1 MSYPFPGAAFPVRS
15 LRAMPEGNIIYR
27 RRFPHNM
34 TEIQLNM
41 YHALALGAAMYALG
55 LVLTKNIPVL
65 SRFCIPAPLVGGLCF
80 AIFNTI
86 LYATGTAV
94 ITVFMIMFFT
104 TVGFTVSI
112 PLLLKSGK
120 AVIMLLILSIVMI
133 VLQNVVGSGVMALM
147 GKDPLF
153 GLACGSIS
161 MIGGPGTAAGIG
173 PDLDAAG
180 AIGGTTVAVAAATFG
195 LIFGSLLG
203 GPIARKL
210 IVKNHLRD
218 ELAEQVEEED
228 ADDAHYNTH
237 ANNFVYGFLLLVFCV
252 GVGNFV
258 SVWLTKIC
266 GFSFPI
272 YIGSMLVA
280 VIVRNVID
288 HFKIMEFPSQEIGT
302 MGNMFLAI
310 FLSMALSGLKL
321 WQLVDLALPMIVALA
336 AEVLLMVVFS
346 LLVVFP
352 VMGRDYDAA
361 MITAGFIGFGMGA
374 TSNAMANMQ
383 AVSRRYGPSP
393 SAYFVIPMVGGL
405 FNDFFNAAIIAF
417 GIGLLS

>member
-1 MSYPFPGAAFPVRS
+1 
-15 LRAMPEGNIIYR
+15 
-27 RRFPHNM
+27 M

-55 LVLTKNIPVL
+55 LVLTKKIPVL
-65 SRFCIPAPLVGGLCF
+65 SRFCVPAPLVGGLCF
-80 AIFNTI
+80 AVFNTI

-94 ITVFMIMFFT
+94 ITFDDTLQTVFMIMFFT

-112 PLLLKSGK
+112 PLLFKSGK

-133 VLQNVVGSGVMALM
+133 ILQNAVGSGVMALM
-147 GKDPLF
+147 GKNPLF

-218 ELAEQVEEED
+218 EVVEQVTEED
-228 ADDAHYNTH
+228 ADDAHFTTH
-237 ANNFVYGFLLLVFCV
+237 SNNFVYGFLLMLFCV
-252 GVGNFV
+252 GVGSIV
-258 SVWLTKIC
+258 TAGLTKLF
-266 GFSFPI
+266 GFNFPI

-280 VIVRNVID
+280 VAVRNVID
-288 HFKIMEFPSQEIGT
+288 HFKIMEFPTAEIST

-321 WQLVDLALPMIVALA
+321 WQLIDLALPMIVALA
-336 AEVLLMVVFS
+336 AEVVLMVIFS
-346 LLVVFP
+346 WLVVFP
-352 VMGRDYDAA
+352 IMGRDYDAA

-417 GIGLLS
+417 AIGLLA

>member
-1 MSYPFPGAAFPVRS
+1 
-15 LRAMPEGNIIYR
+15 
-27 RRFPHNM
+27 M

-55 LVLTKNIPVL
+55 LVLTKKIPVL

-80 AIFNTI
+80 AVFNTI

-94 ITVFMIMFFT
+94 ITFDDTLQTVFMIMFFT

-112 PLLLKSGK
+112 PLLFKSGK

-133 VLQNVVGSGVMALM
+133 ILQNAVGSGVMALM
-147 GKDPLF
+147 GKNPLF

-210 IVKNHLRD
+210 IVKNHLLN
-218 ELAEQVEEED
+218 EVVEQVTEED
-228 ADDAHYNTH
+228 ADDAHFTTH
-237 ANNFVYGFLLLVFCV
+237 ANNFVYGFLLMLFCV
-252 GVGNFV
+252 GVGSIV
-258 SVWLTKIC
+258 TAGLTKLF
-266 GFSFPI
+266 GFNFPI

-280 VIVRNVID
+280 VAVRNVID
-288 HFKIMEFPSQEIGT
+288 HFKIMEFPTAEIST

-321 WQLVDLALPMIVALA
+321 WQLIDLALPMIVALA
-336 AEVLLMVVFS
+336 AEVVLMVIFS
-346 LLVVFP
+346 WLVVFP
-352 VMGRDYDAA
+352 IMGRDYDAA

-417 GIGLLS
+417 AIGLLA

>member
-1 MSYPFPGAAFPVRS
+1 
-15 LRAMPEGNIIYR
+15 
-27 RRFPHNM
+27 M

-41 YHALALGAAMYALG
+41 YHALALGSAMYALG
-55 LVLTKNIPVL
+55 LVLTKKIPVL

-80 AIFNTI
+80 AVFNSI

-94 ITVFMIMFFT
+94 ITFDDTLQTVFMIMFFT

-112 PLLLKSGK
+112 PLLFKSGK

-133 VLQNVVGSGVMALM
+133 ILQNAVGSGVMALM
-147 GKDPLF
+147 GKNPLF

-210 IVKNHLRD
+210 IVKNHLRN
-218 ELAEQVEEED
+218 EVVEQVTEED
-228 ADDAHYNTH
+228 ADDAHFTTH
-237 ANNFVYGFLLLVFCV
+237 SNNFVYGFLLMLFCV
-252 GVGNFV
+252 GVGSIV
-258 SVWLTKIC
+258 TAGLTKLF
-266 GFSFPI
+266 GFNFPI

-280 VIVRNVID
+280 VAVRNVID
-288 HFKIMEFPSQEIGT
+288 HFKIMEFPTAEIST

-321 WQLVDLALPMIVALA
+321 WQLIDLALPMIVALA

>member
-1 MSYPFPGAAFPVRS
+1 
-15 LRAMPEGNIIYR
+15 
-27 RRFPHNM
+27 M

-55 LVLTKNIPVL
+55 LVLTKKIPVL

-80 AIFNTI
+80 AVFNTI

-94 ITVFMIMFFT
+94 ITFDDTLQTVFMIMFFT

-112 PLLLKSGK
+112 PLLFKSGK

-133 VLQNVVGSGVMALM
+133 ILQNAVGSGVMALM
-147 GKDPLF
+147 GKNPLF

-218 ELAEQVEEED
+218 KVVEQVTEED
-228 ADDAHYNTH
+228 ADDAHFTTH
-237 ANNFVYGFLLLVFCV
+237 ANNFVYGFLLMLFCV
-252 GVGNFV
+252 GVGSIV
-258 SVWLTKIC
+258 TAGLTKLF
-266 GFSFPI
+266 GFNFPI

-280 VIVRNVID
+280 VAVRNVID
-288 HFKIMEFPSQEIGT
+288 HFKIMEFPTAEIST

-321 WQLVDLALPMIVALA
+321 WQLIDLALPMIVALA
-336 AEVLLMVVFS
+336 AEVVLMVIFS
-346 LLVVFP
+346 WLVVFP
-352 VMGRDYDAA
+352 IMGRDYDAA

-417 GIGLLS
+417 AIGLLS

>member
-1 MSYPFPGAAFPVRS
+1 
-15 LRAMPEGNIIYR
+15 
-27 RRFPHNM
+27 M

-55 LVLTKNIPVL
+55 LVLTKKIPVL

-80 AIFNTI
+80 AVFNTI
-86 LYATGTAV
+86 LYATGAAV
-94 ITVFMIMFFT
+94 ITFDDTLQTVFMIMFFT

-112 PLLLKSGK
+112 PLLFKSGK

-133 VLQNVVGSGVMALM
+133 ILQNAVGSGVMALM
-147 GKDPLF
+147 GKNPLF

-218 ELAEQVEEED
+218 EVVEQVTEED
-228 ADDAHYNTH
+228 ADDAHFTTH
-237 ANNFVYGFLLLVFCV
+237 SNNFVYGFLLMLFCV
-252 GVGNFV
+252 GIGSIVTVG
-258 SVWLTKIC
+258 LTKLF
-266 GFSFPI
+266 GFNFPI

-280 VIVRNVID
+280 VAVRNVID
-288 HFKIMEFPSQEIGT
+288 HFKIMEFPTAEIST

-321 WQLVDLALPMIVALA
+321 WQLIDLALPMIVALA
-336 AEVLLMVVFS
+336 AEVVLMVIFS
-346 LLVVFP
+346 WLVVFP
-352 VMGRDYDAA
+352 IMGRDYDAA

-417 GIGLLS
+417 AIGLLA

>member
-1 MSYPFPGAAFPVRS
+1 
-15 LRAMPEGNIIYR
+15 
-27 RRFPHNM
+27 M

-55 LVLTKNIPVL
+55 LVLTKKIPVL

-80 AIFNTI
+80 AVFNTI

-94 ITVFMIMFFT
+94 ITFDDTLQTVFMIMFFT

-112 PLLLKSGK
+112 PLLFKSGK

-133 VLQNVVGSGVMALM
+133 ILQNAVGSGVMALM
-147 GKDPLF
+147 GKNPLF

-218 ELAEQVEEED
+218 EVVEQVTEED
-228 ADDAHYNTH
+228 ADDAHFTTH
-237 ANNFVYGFLLLVFCV
+237 SNNFVYGFLLMLFCV
-252 GVGNFV
+252 GIGSIVTVG
-258 SVWLTKIC
+258 LTKLF
-266 GFSFPI
+266 GFNFPI

-280 VIVRNVID
+280 VAVRNVID
-288 HFKIMEFPSQEIGT
+288 HFKIMEFPTAEIST

-321 WQLVDLALPMIVALA
+321 WQLIDLALPMIVALA
-336 AEVLLMVVFS
+336 AEVVLMVIFS
-346 LLVVFP
+346 WLVVFP
-352 VMGRDYDAA
+352 IMGRDYDAA

-417 GIGLLS
+417 AIGLLA

>member
-1 MSYPFPGAAFPVRS
+1 
-15 LRAMPEGNIIYR
+15 
-27 RRFPHNM
+27 M
-34 TEIQLNM
+34 TEIHLNM

-80 AIFNTI
+80 AVFNTI

-94 ITVFMIMFFT
+94 ITFDDTLQTVFMIMFFT

-112 PLLLKSGK
+112 PLLFKSGK

-133 VLQNVVGSGVMALM
+133 ILQNAVGSGVMALM
-147 GKDPLF
+147 GKNPLF

-218 ELAEQVEEED
+218 EVVEQVTEED
-228 ADDAHYNTH
+228 ADDAHFITH
-237 ANNFVYGFLLLVFCV
+237 SNNFVYGFLLMLFCV
-252 GVGNFV
+252 GVGSIV
-258 SVWLTKIC
+258 TVGLTKLF
-266 GFSFPI
+266 GFNFPI

-280 VIVRNVID
+280 VAVRNVID
-288 HFKIMEFPSQEIGT
+288 HFKIMEFPTAEIST

-321 WQLVDLALPMIVALA
+321 WQLIDLALPMIICLM
-336 AEVLLMVVFS
+336 AEVVLMVIFS
-346 LLVVFP
+346 WLVVFP
-352 VMGRDYDAA
+352 IMGRDYDAA

-417 GIGLLS
+417 AIGLLA

>member
-1 MSYPFPGAAFPVRS
+1 
-15 LRAMPEGNIIYR
+15 
-27 RRFPHNM
+27 M

-55 LVLTKNIPVL
+55 LVLTKKIPVL

-80 AIFNTI
+80 AVFNTI

-94 ITVFMIMFFT
+94 ITFDDTLQTVFMIMFFT

-112 PLLLKSGK
+112 PLLFKSGK

-133 VLQNVVGSGVMALM
+133 ILQNAVGSGVMALM
-147 GKDPLF
+147 GKNPLF

-218 ELAEQVEEED
+218 EVVEQVTEED
-228 ADDAHYNTH
+228 ADDAHFITH
-237 ANNFVYGFLLLVFCV
+237 SNNFVYGFLLMLFCV
-252 GVGNFV
+252 GVGSIV
-258 SVWLTKIC
+258 TVGLTKLF
-266 GFSFPI
+266 GFNFPI

-280 VIVRNVID
+280 VAVRNVID
-288 HFKIMEFPSQEIGT
+288 HFKIMEFPAAEIST

-321 WQLVDLALPMIVALA
+321 WQLIDLALPMIICLM
-336 AEVLLMVVFS
+336 AEVVLMVIFS
-346 LLVVFP
+346 WLVVFP
-352 VMGRDYDAA
+352 IMGRDYDAA

-417 GIGLLS
+417 CIGLLA

>member
-1 MSYPFPGAAFPVRS
+1 
-15 LRAMPEGNIIYR
+15 
-27 RRFPHNM
+27 M

-55 LVLTKNIPVL
+55 LVLTKKIPVL

-80 AIFNTI
+80 AVFNTI

-94 ITVFMIMFFT
+94 ITFDDTLQTVFMIMFFT

-112 PLLLKSGK
+112 PLLFKSGK

-133 VLQNVVGSGVMALM
+133 ILQNAVGSGVMALM
-147 GKDPLF
+147 GKNPLF

-173 PDLDAAG
+173 PDLDAVG

-218 ELAEQVEEED
+218 KVVEQVTEED
-228 ADDAHYNTH
+228 ADDAHFTTH
-237 ANNFVYGFLLLVFCV
+237 SNNFVYGFLLMLFCV
-252 GVGNFV
+252 GVGSIV
-258 SVWLTKIC
+258 TVGLTKLF
-266 GFSFPI
+266 GFNFPI

-280 VIVRNVID
+280 VAVRNVID
-288 HFKIMEFPSQEIGT
+288 HFKIMEFPTAEIST

-321 WQLVDLALPMIVALA
+321 WQLIDLALPMIVALA
-336 AEVLLMVVFS
+336 AEVVLMVIFS
-346 LLVVFP
+346 WLVVFP
-352 VMGRDYDAA
+352 IMGRDYDAA

-417 GIGLLS
+417 AIGLLA

>member
-1 MSYPFPGAAFPVRS
+1 M
-15 LRAMPEGNIIYR
+15 LTIE
-27 RRFPHNM
+27 
-34 TEIQLNM
+34 LNM
-41 YHALALGAAMYALG
+41 YHAVALGAFLFWLG
-55 LVLTKNIPVL
+55 GIITDKISLLN
-65 SRFCIPAPLVGGLCF
+65 RYCIPAPLVGGLCF
-80 AIFNTI
+80 SILNCI
-86 LYATGTAV
+86 LYSMGVASITFDATLQ
-94 ITVFMIMFFT
+94 TVFMIMFFT

-112 PLLLKSGK
+112 PLLFKSGK

-133 VLQNVVGSGVMALM
+133 ILQNAVGSGVMALM
-147 GKDPLF
+147 GKNPLF

-210 IVKNHLRD
+210 IVKNHLRN
-218 ELAEQVEEED
+218 EVVEQVTEED
-228 ADDAHYNTH
+228 ADDAHFTTH
-237 ANNFVYGFLLLVFCV
+237 SNNFVYGFLLMLFCV
-252 GVGNFV
+252 GVGSIV
-258 SVWLTKIC
+258 TAGLTKLF
-266 GFSFPI
+266 GFNFPI

-280 VIVRNVID
+280 VAVRNVID
-288 HFKIMEFPSQEIGT
+288 HFKIMEFPTAEIST

-417 GIGLLS
+417 CIGLLA

>member
-1 MSYPFPGAAFPVRS
+1 
-15 LRAMPEGNIIYR
+15 
-27 RRFPHNM
+27 M

-55 LVLTKNIPVL
+55 LVLTKKIPVL

-80 AIFNTI
+80 AVFNTI

-94 ITVFMIMFFT
+94 ITFDDTLQTVFMIMFFT

-112 PLLLKSGK
+112 PLLFKSGK

-133 VLQNVVGSGVMALM
+133 ILQNAVGSGVMALM
-147 GKDPLF
+147 GKNPLF

-173 PDLDAAG
+173 PDLDAVG

-218 ELAEQVEEED
+218 EVVEQVTEED
-228 ADDAHYNTH
+228 ADDAHFTTH
-237 ANNFVYGFLLLVFCV
+237 ANNFVYGFLLMLFCV
-252 GVGNFV
+252 GVGSIV
-258 SVWLTKIC
+258 TAGLTKLF
-266 GFSFPI
+266 GFNFPI

-280 VIVRNVID
+280 VAVRNVID
-288 HFKIMEFPSQEIGT
+288 HFKIMEFPTAEIST

-321 WQLVDLALPMIVALA
+321 WQRIDLALPMIVALA
-336 AEVLLMVVFS
+336 AEVVLMVIFS
-346 LLVVFP
+346 WLVVFP
-352 VMGRDYDAA
+352 IMGRDYDAA

-417 GIGLLS
+417 AIGLLA

>member
-1 MSYPFPGAAFPVRS
+1 
-15 LRAMPEGNIIYR
+15 
-27 RRFPHNM
+27 M

-55 LVLTKNIPVL
+55 LVLTKKIPVL

-80 AIFNTI
+80 AVFNTI

-94 ITVFMIMFFT
+94 ITFDDTLQTVFMIMFFT

-112 PLLLKSGK
+112 PLLFKSGK

-133 VLQNVVGSGVMALM
+133 ILQNAVGSGVMALM
-147 GKDPLF
+147 GKNPLF

-210 IVKNHLRD
+210 IVKNHLRN
-218 ELAEQVEEED
+218 EVVEQVAEED
-228 ADDAHYNTH
+228 ADDAHFTTH
-237 ANNFVYGFLLLVFCV
+237 ANNFVYGFLLMLFCV
-252 GVGNFV
+252 GVGSIV
-258 SVWLTKIC
+258 TAGLTKLF
-266 GFSFPI
+266 GFNFPI

-280 VIVRNVID
+280 VAVRNVID
-288 HFKIMEFPSQEIGT
+288 HFKIMEFPTAEIST

-321 WQLVDLALPMIVALA
+321 WQLIDLALPMIVALA
-336 AEVLLMVVFS
+336 AEVVLMVIFS
-346 LLVVFP
+346 WLVVFP
-352 VMGRDYDAA
+352 IMGRDYDAA

-417 GIGLLS
+417 AIGLLA

>member
-1 MSYPFPGAAFPVRS
+1 
-15 LRAMPEGNIIYR
+15 
-27 RRFPHNM
+27 M

-55 LVLTKNIPVL
+55 LVLTKKIPVL

-80 AIFNTI
+80 AVFNTI

-94 ITVFMIMFFT
+94 ITFDDTLQTVFMIMFFT

-112 PLLLKSGK
+112 PLLFKSGK

-133 VLQNVVGSGVMALM
+133 ILQNAVGSGVMALM
-147 GKDPLF
+147 GKNPLF

-218 ELAEQVEEED
+218 KVVEQVTEED
-228 ADDAHYNTH
+228 ADDAHFTTH
-237 ANNFVYGFLLLVFCV
+237 SNNFVYGFLLMLFCV
-252 GVGNFV
+252 GVGSIV
-258 SVWLTKIC
+258 TAGLTKLF
-266 GFSFPI
+266 GFNFPI

-280 VIVRNVID
+280 VAVRNVID
-288 HFKIMEFPSQEIGT
+288 HFKIMEFPTAEIST

-336 AEVLLMVVFS
+336 AEVVLMVIFS
-346 LLVVFP
+346 WLVVFP
-352 VMGRDYDAA
+352 IMGRDYDAA

-417 GIGLLS
+417 AIGLLA

>member
-1 MSYPFPGAAFPVRS
+1 
-15 LRAMPEGNIIYR
+15 
-27 RRFPHNM
+27 M

-55 LVLTKNIPVL
+55 LVLTKKIPVL

-80 AIFNTI
+80 AVFNTI

-94 ITVFMIMFFT
+94 ITFDDTLQTVFMIMFFT

-112 PLLLKSGK
+112 PLLFKSGK

-133 VLQNVVGSGVMALM
+133 ILQNAVGSGVMALM
-147 GKDPLF
+147 GKNPLF

-218 ELAEQVEEED
+218 KVVEQVTEED
-228 ADDAHYNTH
+228 ADDAHFTTH
-237 ANNFVYGFLLLVFCV
+237 SNNFVYGFLLMLFCV
-252 GVGNFV
+252 GVGSIV
-258 SVWLTKIC
+258 TAGLTKLF
-266 GFSFPI
+266 GFNFPI

-280 VIVRNVID
+280 VAVRNVID
-288 HFKIMEFPSQEIGT
+288 HFKIMEFPTAEIST

-321 WQLVDLALPMIVALA
+321 WQLIDLALPMIVALA
-336 AEVLLMVVFS
+336 AEVVLMVIFS
-346 LLVVFP
+346 WLVVFP
-352 VMGRDYDAA
+352 IMGRDYDAA

-417 GIGLLS
+417 AIGLLA

>member
-1 MSYPFPGAAFPVRS
+1 
-15 LRAMPEGNIIYR
+15 
-27 RRFPHNM
+27 M

-55 LVLTKNIPVL
+55 LVLTKKIPVL

-80 AIFNTI
+80 AVFNTI

-94 ITVFMIMFFT
+94 ITFDDTLQTVFMIMFFT

-112 PLLLKSGK
+112 PLLFKSGK

-133 VLQNVVGSGVMALM
+133 ILQNAVGSGVMALM
-147 GKDPLF
+147 GKNPLF

-218 ELAEQVEEED
+218 EVVEQITEED
-228 ADDAHYNTH
+228 ADDAHFTTH
-237 ANNFVYGFLLLVFCV
+237 SNNFVYGFLLMLFCV
-252 GVGNFV
+252 GVGSIV
-258 SVWLTKIC
+258 TAGLTKLF
-266 GFSFPI
+266 GFNFPI

-280 VIVRNVID
+280 VAVRNVID
-288 HFKIMEFPSQEIGT
+288 HFKIMEFPTAEIST

-321 WQLVDLALPMIVALA
+321 WQLIDLALPMIVALA
-336 AEVLLMVVFS
+336 AEVVLMVIFS
-346 LLVVFP
+346 WLVVFP
-352 VMGRDYDAA
+352 IMGRDYDAA

-417 GIGLLS
+417 AIGLLA

>member
-1 MSYPFPGAAFPVRS
+1 
-15 LRAMPEGNIIYR
+15 
-27 RRFPHNM
+27 M

-55 LVLTKNIPVL
+55 LVLTKKIPVL

-80 AIFNTI
+80 AVFNTI

-94 ITVFMIMFFT
+94 ITFDDTLQTVFMIMFFT

-112 PLLLKSGK
+112 PLLFKSGK

-133 VLQNVVGSGVMALM
+133 ILQNAVGSGVMALM
-147 GKDPLF
+147 GKNPLF

-218 ELAEQVEEED
+218 EVVEQVTEED
-228 ADDAHYNTH
+228 ADDAHFITH
-237 ANNFVYGFLLLVFCV
+237 SNNFVYGFLLMLFCV
-252 GVGNFV
+252 GVGSIV
-258 SVWLTKIC
+258 TVGLTKLF
-266 GFSFPI
+266 GFNFPI

-280 VIVRNVID
+280 VAVRNVID
-288 HFKIMEFPSQEIGT
+288 HFKIMEFPTAEIST

-321 WQLVDLALPMIVALA
+321 WQLIDLALPMIICLM
-336 AEVLLMVVFS
+336 AEVVLMVIFS
-346 LLVVFP
+346 WLVVFP
-352 VMGRDYDAA
+352 IMGRDYDAA

-417 GIGLLS
+417 AIGLLA

>member
-1 MSYPFPGAAFPVRS
+1 
-15 LRAMPEGNIIYR
+15 
-27 RRFPHNM
+27 M

-55 LVLTKNIPVL
+55 LVLTKKIPVL

-80 AIFNTI
+80 AILNTI
-86 LYATGTAV
+86 LYTTGTAV
-94 ITVFMIMFFT
+94 ISFDDTLQTVFMIMFFT

-133 VLQNVVGSGVMALM
+133 VLQNAVGSGVMALM
-147 GKDPLF
+147 GKNPLF

-210 IVKNHLRD
+210 IVRNHLCD
-218 ELAEQVEEED
+218 ELVEQVAEED
-228 ADDAHYNTH
+228 ADDAHFTTH
-237 ANNFVYGFLLLVFCV
+237 SNNFVYGFLLMLFCL
-252 GVGNFV
+252 GVGSIV
-258 SVWLTKIC
+258 TVWLTKLF
-266 GFSFPI
+266 GFNFPI

-280 VIVRNVID
+280 VAVRNVID
-288 HFKIMEFPSQEIGT
+288 HFKIMEFPTAEIST

-321 WQLVDLALPMIVALA
+321 WQLIDLALPMIVCLV

-417 GIGLLS
+417 AIGLLA

>member
-1 MSYPFPGAAFPVRS
+1 
-15 LRAMPEGNIIYR
+15 
-27 RRFPHNM
+27 M

-55 LVLTKNIPVL
+55 LVLTKKIPVL

-80 AIFNTI
+80 AVFNTI

-94 ITVFMIMFFT
+94 ITFDDTLQTVFMIMFFT

-112 PLLLKSGK
+112 PLLFKSGK

-133 VLQNVVGSGVMALM
+133 ILQNAVGSGVMALM
-147 GKDPLF
+147 GKNPLF

-173 PDLDAAG
+173 PDLDAVG

-210 IVKNHLRD
+210 IVKNHLRN
-218 ELAEQVEEED
+218 EVVEQVTEED
-228 ADDAHYNTH
+228 ADDAHFTTH
-237 ANNFVYGFLLLVFCV
+237 ANNFVYGFLLMLFCV
-252 GVGNFV
+252 GVGSIV
-258 SVWLTKIC
+258 TAGLTKLF
-266 GFSFPI
+266 GFNFPI

-280 VIVRNVID
+280 VAVRNVID
-288 HFKIMEFPSQEIGT
+288 HFKIMEFPTAEIST

-321 WQLVDLALPMIVALA
+321 WQLIDLALPMIVALA
-336 AEVLLMVVFS
+336 AEVVLMVIFS
-346 LLVVFP
+346 WLVVFP
-352 VMGRDYDAA
+352 IMGRDYDAA

-383 AVSRRYGPSP
+383 AVSHRYGPSP

-417 GIGLLS
+417 AIGLLA

>member
-1 MSYPFPGAAFPVRS
+1 
-15 LRAMPEGNIIYR
+15 
-27 RRFPHNM
+27 M

-55 LVLTKNIPVL
+55 LVLTKKIPVL

-80 AIFNTI
+80 AVFNTI

-94 ITVFMIMFFT
+94 ITFDDTLQTVFMIMFFT

-112 PLLLKSGK
+112 PLLFKSGK

-133 VLQNVVGSGVMALM
+133 ILQNAVGSGVMALM
-147 GKDPLF
+147 GKNPLF

-210 IVKNHLRD
+210 IVKNHLRN
-218 ELAEQVEEED
+218 EVVEQVTEED
-228 ADDAHYNTH
+228 ADDAHFTTH
-237 ANNFVYGFLLLVFCV
+237 SNNFVYGFLLMLFCV
-252 GVGNFV
+252 GVGSIV
-258 SVWLTKIC
+258 TAGLTKLF
-266 GFSFPI
+266 GFNFPI

-280 VIVRNVID
+280 VVVRNVID
-288 HFKIMEFPSQEIGT
+288 HFKIMEFPTAEIST

-352 VMGRDYDAA
+352 IMGRDYDAA
-361 MITAGFIGFGMGA
+361 VIVSGTCGFGMGA

-417 GIGLLS
+417 AIGLLA

>member
-1 MSYPFPGAAFPVRS
+1 
-15 LRAMPEGNIIYR
+15 
-27 RRFPHNM
+27 M

-55 LVLTKNIPVL
+55 LVLTKKIPVL

-80 AIFNTI
+80 AVFNTI

-94 ITVFMIMFFT
+94 ITFDDTLQTVFMIMFFT

-112 PLLLKSGK
+112 PLLFKSGK

-133 VLQNVVGSGVMALM
+133 ILQNAVGSGVMALM
-147 GKDPLF
+147 GKNPLF

-210 IVKNHLRD
+210 IVKNHLRN
-218 ELAEQVEEED
+218 EVVEQVTEED
-228 ADDAHYNTH
+228 ADDTH
-237 ANNFVYGFLLLVFCV
+237 FTTHSNNFVYGFLLMLFCV
-252 GVGNFV
+252 GVGSIV
-258 SVWLTKIC
+258 TAGLTKLF
-266 GFSFPI
+266 GFNFPI

-280 VIVRNVID
+280 VAVRNVID
-288 HFKIMEFPSQEIGT
+288 HFKIMEFPTAEIST

-321 WQLVDLALPMIVALA
+321 WQLIDLALPMIVALA
-336 AEVLLMVVFS
+336 AEVVLMVIFS
-346 LLVVFP
+346 WLVVFP
-352 VMGRDYDAA
+352 IMGRDYDAA

-417 GIGLLS
+417 AIGLLA

>member
-1 MSYPFPGAAFPVRS
+1 
-15 LRAMPEGNIIYR
+15 
-27 RRFPHNM
+27 M

-55 LVLTKNIPVL
+55 LVLTKKIPVL

-80 AIFNTI
+80 AILNTI
-86 LYATGTAV
+86 LYTTGTAV
-94 ITVFMIMFFT
+94 ISFDDTLQTVFMIMFFT

-133 VLQNVVGSGVMALM
+133 VLQNAVGSGVMALM
-147 GKDPLF
+147 GKNPLF

-210 IVKNHLRD
+210 IVRNHLCD
-218 ELAEQVEEED
+218 ELVEQVAEED
-228 ADDAHYNTH
+228 ADDAHFTTH
-237 ANNFVYGFLLLVFCV
+237 SNNFVYGFLLILFCV
-252 GVGNFV
+252 GVGSIV
-258 SVWLTKIC
+258 TVWLTKLF
-266 GFSFPI
+266 GFNFPI

-280 VIVRNVID
+280 VAVRNVID
-288 HFKIMEFPSQEIGT
+288 HFKIMEFPTAEIST

-321 WQLVDLALPMIVALA
+321 WQLIDLALPMIVCLV

-417 GIGLLS
+417 AIGLLA

>member
-1 MSYPFPGAAFPVRS
+1 
-15 LRAMPEGNIIYR
+15 
-27 RRFPHNM
+27 M

-55 LVLTKNIPVL
+55 LVLTKKIPVL

-80 AIFNTI
+80 AVFNTI

-94 ITVFMIMFFT
+94 ITFDDTLQTVFMIMFFT

-112 PLLLKSGK
+112 PLLFKSGK

-133 VLQNVVGSGVMALM
+133 ILQNAVGSGVMALM
-147 GKDPLF
+147 GKNPLF

-173 PDLDAAG
+173 PDLDAVG

-218 ELAEQVEEED
+218 KVVEQVTEED
-228 ADDAHYNTH
+228 ADDAHFTTH
-237 ANNFVYGFLLLVFCV
+237 ANNFVYGFLLMLFCV
-252 GVGNFV
+252 GVGSIV
-258 SVWLTKIC
+258 TAGLTKLF
-266 GFSFPI
+266 GFNFPI

-280 VIVRNVID
+280 VAVRNVID
-288 HFKIMEFPSQEIGT
+288 HFKIMEFPTAEIST

-321 WQLVDLALPMIVALA
+321 WQLIDLALPMIVALA
-336 AEVLLMVVFS
+336 AEVVLMVIFS
-346 LLVVFP
+346 WLVVFP
-352 VMGRDYDAA
+352 IMGRDYDAA

-417 GIGLLS
+417 AIGLLA

>member
-1 MSYPFPGAAFPVRS
+1 
-15 LRAMPEGNIIYR
+15 
-27 RRFPHNM
+27 M

-55 LVLTKNIPVL
+55 LVLTKKIPVL

-80 AIFNTI
+80 AVFNTI

-94 ITVFMIMFFT
+94 ITFDDTLQTVFMIMFFT

-112 PLLLKSGK
+112 PLLFKSGK

-133 VLQNVVGSGVMALM
+133 ILQNAVGSGVMALM
-147 GKDPLF
+147 GKNPLF

-218 ELAEQVEEED
+218 EVVEQVTEED
-228 ADDAHYNTH
+228 AA
-237 ANNFVYGFLLLVFCV
+237 
-252 GVGNFV
+252 
-258 SVWLTKIC
+258 
-266 GFSFPI
+266 
-272 YIGSMLVA
+272 
-280 VIVRNVID
+280 
-288 HFKIMEFPSQEIGT
+288 EIST

-417 GIGLLS
+417 AIGLLA

>member
-1 MSYPFPGAAFPVRS
+1 
-15 LRAMPEGNIIYR
+15 
-27 RRFPHNM
+27 M

-55 LVLTKNIPVL
+55 LVLTKKIPVL

-80 AIFNTI
+80 AVFNTI

-94 ITVFMIMFFT
+94 ITFDDTLQTVFMIMFFT

-112 PLLLKSGK
+112 PLLFKSGK

-133 VLQNVVGSGVMALM
+133 ILQNAVGSGVMALM
-147 GKDPLF
+147 GKNPLF

-173 PDLDAAG
+173 PDLDTVG

-218 ELAEQVEEED
+218 EVVEQVTEED
-228 ADDAHYNTH
+228 ADDAHFTTH
-237 ANNFVYGFLLLVFCV
+237 SNNFVYGFLLMLFCV
-252 GVGNFV
+252 GVGSIV
-258 SVWLTKIC
+258 TVGLTKLF
-266 GFSFPI
+266 GFNFPI

-280 VIVRNVID
+280 VAVRNVID
-288 HFKIMEFPSQEIGT
+288 HFKIMEFPTAEIST

-321 WQLVDLALPMIVALA
+321 WQLIDLALPMIVALA
-336 AEVLLMVVFS
+336 AEVVLMVIFS
-346 LLVVFP
+346 WLVVFP

-417 GIGLLS
+417 AIGLLA

>member
-1 MSYPFPGAAFPVRS
+1 
-15 LRAMPEGNIIYR
+15 
-27 RRFPHNM
+27 M

-55 LVLTKNIPVL
+55 LVLTKKIPVL

-80 AIFNTI
+80 AVFNTI

-94 ITVFMIMFFT
+94 ITFDDTLQTVFMIMFFT

-112 PLLLKSGK
+112 PLLFKSGK

-133 VLQNVVGSGVMALM
+133 ILQNAVGSGVMALM
-147 GKDPLF
+147 GKNPLF

-173 PDLDAAG
+173 PDLDAVG

-218 ELAEQVEEED
+218 EVVEQVTEED
-228 ADDAHYNTH
+228 ADDAHFTTH
-237 ANNFVYGFLLLVFCV
+237 SNNFVYGFLLMLFCV
-252 GVGNFV
+252 GVGSIV
-258 SVWLTKIC
+258 TAGLTKLF
-266 GFSFPI
+266 GFNFPI

-280 VIVRNVID
+280 VAVRNVID
-288 HFKIMEFPSQEIGT
+288 HFKIMEFPTAEIST

-336 AEVLLMVVFS
+336 AEVVLMVIFS
-346 LLVVFP
+346 WLVVFP
-352 VMGRDYDAA
+352 IMGRDYDAA

-417 GIGLLS
+417 AIGLLA

>member
-1 MSYPFPGAAFPVRS
+1 
-15 LRAMPEGNIIYR
+15 
-27 RRFPHNM
+27 M

-55 LVLTKNIPVL
+55 LVLTKKIPVL

-80 AIFNTI
+80 AVFNTI

-94 ITVFMIMFFT
+94 ITFDDTLQTVFMIMFFT

-112 PLLLKSGK
+112 PLLFKSGK

-133 VLQNVVGSGVMALM
+133 ILQNAVGSGVMALM
-147 GKDPLF
+147 GKNPLF

-218 ELAEQVEEED
+218 EVVEQITEED
-228 ADDAHYNTH
+228 ADDAHFITH
-237 ANNFVYGFLLLVFCV
+237 SNNFVYGFLLMLFCV
-252 GVGNFV
+252 GVGSIV
-258 SVWLTKIC
+258 TVGLTKLF
-266 GFSFPI
+266 GFNFPI

-280 VIVRNVID
+280 VAVRNVID
-288 HFKIMEFPSQEIGT
+288 HFKIMEFPTAEIST

-321 WQLVDLALPMIVALA
+321 WQLIDLALPMIICLM
-336 AEVLLMVVFS
+336 AEVVLMVIFS
-346 LLVVFP
+346 WLVVFP
-352 VMGRDYDAA
+352 IMGRDYDAA

-417 GIGLLS
+417 AIGLLA

>member
-1 MSYPFPGAAFPVRS
+1 MR
-15 LRAMPEGNIIYR
+15 
-27 RRFPHNM
+27 
-34 TEIQLNM
+34 EIQLNM
-41 YHALALGAAMYALG
+41 YHALALGAVMYWLGAALTRK
-55 LVLTKNIPVL
+55 LPALR
-65 SRFCIPAPLVGGLCF
+65 RFCVPAPLVGGLCF
-80 AIFNTI
+80 ALFNTL
-86 LYATGTAV
+86 LYASGLAV
-94 ITVFMIMFFT
+94 ITFDETLETVFMILFFT

-112 PLLLKSGK
+112 PMLVKSGRSVMLLL
-120 AVIMLLILSIVMI
+120 ALSIVI
-133 VLQNVVGSGVMALM
+133 ILLQNAVGSGVMALM
-147 GKDPLF
+147 GKDPLY
-153 GLACGSIS
+153 GLACGSIA

-218 ELAEQVEEED
+218 ELAEQTVEED
-228 ADDAHYNTH
+228 VDDTYYNTH
-237 ANNFVYGFLLLVFCV
+237 ANNFVYGFLLLMFCA
-252 GVGNFV
+252 GVGNAV
-258 SVWLTKIC
+258 SVLLTNLC

-280 VIVRNVID
+280 VVVRNVID
-288 HFKIMEFPSQEIGT
+288 HFKIMEFPAAEIST

-321 WQLVDLALPMIVALA
+321 WQLVDLALPMLVCLA
-336 AEVLLMVVFS
+336 AEVLLMVFFS
-346 LLVVFP
+346 ILVLFP
-352 VMGRDYDAA
+352 LMGRNYDAA

-383 AVSRRYGPSP
+383 AVARRYGPSP
-393 SAYFVIPMVGGL
+393 SAYFMIPMVGGL
-405 FNDFFNAAIIAF
+405 FNDFFNAAIIALS
-417 GIGLLS
+417 IGLLS

>member
-1 MSYPFPGAAFPVRS
+1 
-15 LRAMPEGNIIYR
+15 
-27 RRFPHNM
+27 M

-80 AIFNTI
+80 AVFNTI

-94 ITVFMIMFFT
+94 ITFDDTLQTVFMIMFFT

-112 PLLLKSGK
+112 PLLFKSGK

-133 VLQNVVGSGVMALM
+133 ILQNAVGSGVMALM
-147 GKDPLF
+147 GKNPLF

-173 PDLDAAG
+173 PDLDAVG

-218 ELAEQVEEED
+218 EVVEQVTEED
-228 ADDAHYNTH
+228 ADDAHFTTH
-237 ANNFVYGFLLLVFCV
+237 SNNFVYGFLLMLFCV
-252 GVGNFV
+252 GVGSIV
-258 SVWLTKIC
+258 TVGLTKLF
-266 GFSFPI
+266 GFNFPI

-280 VIVRNVID
+280 VAVRNVID
-288 HFKIMEFPSQEIGT
+288 HFKIMEFPTAEIST

-321 WQLVDLALPMIVALA
+321 WQLIDLALPMIVALA
-336 AEVLLMVVFS
+336 AEVVLMVIFS
-346 LLVVFP
+346 WLVVFP
-352 VMGRDYDAA
+352 IMGRDYDAA

-417 GIGLLS
+417 AIGLLA

>member
-1 MSYPFPGAAFPVRS
+1 
-15 LRAMPEGNIIYR
+15 
-27 RRFPHNM
+27 M

-55 LVLTKNIPVL
+55 LVLTKKIPVL

-80 AIFNTI
+80 AVFNTI

-94 ITVFMIMFFT
+94 ITFDDTLQTVFMIMFFT

-112 PLLLKSGK
+112 PLLFKSGK

-133 VLQNVVGSGVMALM
+133 ILQNAVGSGVMALM
-147 GKDPLF
+147 GKNPLF

-173 PDLDAAG
+173 PDLDAVG

-218 ELAEQVEEED
+218 EVVEQVTEED
-228 ADDAHYNTH
+228 ADDAHFTTH
-237 ANNFVYGFLLLVFCV
+237 SNNFVYGFLLMLFCV
-252 GVGNFV
+252 GVGSIV
-258 SVWLTKIC
+258 TVGLTKLF
-266 GFSFPI
+266 GFNFPI

-280 VIVRNVID
+280 VAVRNVID
-288 HFKIMEFPSQEIGT
+288 HFKIMEFTTAEIST

-321 WQLVDLALPMIVALA
+321 WQLIDLALPMIVALA
-336 AEVLLMVVFS
+336 AEVVLMVIFS
-346 LLVVFP
+346 WLVVFP
-352 VMGRDYDAA
+352 IMGRDYDAA

-417 GIGLLS
+417 AIGLLA

>member
-1 MSYPFPGAAFPVRS
+1 
-15 LRAMPEGNIIYR
+15 
-27 RRFPHNM
+27 M

-55 LVLTKNIPVL
+55 LVLTKKIPVL

-80 AIFNTI
+80 AVFNTI

-94 ITVFMIMFFT
+94 ITFDDTLQTVFMIMFFT

-112 PLLLKSGK
+112 PLLFKSGK

-133 VLQNVVGSGVMALM
+133 ILQNAVGSGVMALM
-147 GKDPLF
+147 GKNPLF

-210 IVKNHLRD
+210 IVRNHLCD
-218 ELAEQVEEED
+218 ELVEQVAEED
-228 ADDAHYNTH
+228 ADDAHFTTH
-237 ANNFVYGFLLLVFCV
+237 SNNFVYGFLLILFCV
-252 GVGNFV
+252 GVGSIV
-258 SVWLTKIC
+258 TVWLTKLF
-266 GFSFPI
+266 GFNFPI

-280 VIVRNVID
+280 VAVRNVID
-288 HFKIMEFPSQEIGT
+288 HFKIMEFPTAEIST

-321 WQLVDLALPMIVALA
+321 WQLIDLALPMIICLM
-336 AEVLLMVVFS
+336 AEVVLMVIFS
-346 LLVVFP
+346 WLVVFP
-352 VMGRDYDAA
+352 IMGRDYDAA

-417 GIGLLS
+417 CIGLLA

>member
-1 MSYPFPGAAFPVRS
+1 
-15 LRAMPEGNIIYR
+15 
-27 RRFPHNM
+27 M

-55 LVLTKNIPVL
+55 LVLTKKIPVL

-80 AIFNTI
+80 AVFNTI

-94 ITVFMIMFFT
+94 ITFDDTLQTVFMVMFFT

-112 PLLLKSGK
+112 PLLFKSGK
-120 AVIMLLILSIVMI
+120 AVIMLLILSIV
-133 VLQNVVGSGVMALM
+133 QNAVGSGVMALM
-147 GKDPLF
+147 GKNPLF

-218 ELAEQVEEED
+218 EVVEQVTEED
-228 ADDAHYNTH
+228 ADDAHFTTH
-237 ANNFVYGFLLLVFCV
+237 SNNFVYGFLLMLFCV
-252 GVGNFV
+252 GVGSIV
-258 SVWLTKIC
+258 TVGLTKLF
-266 GFSFPI
+266 GFNFPI

-280 VIVRNVID
+280 VAVRNVID
-288 HFKIMEFPSQEIGT
+288 HFKIMEFPTAEIST

-321 WQLVDLALPMIVALA
+321 WQLIDLALPMIVALA

-417 GIGLLS
+417 AIGLLA

>member
-1 MSYPFPGAAFPVRS
+1 
-15 LRAMPEGNIIYR
+15 
-27 RRFPHNM
+27 M

-55 LVLTKNIPVL
+55 LVLTKKIPVL

-94 ITVFMIMFFT
+94 ITFDDTLQTVFMIMFFT

-112 PLLLKSGK
+112 PLLFKSGK

-133 VLQNVVGSGVMALM
+133 ILQNAVGSGVMALM
-147 GKDPLF
+147 GKNPLF

-218 ELAEQVEEED
+218 EVVEQVTEED
-228 ADDAHYNTH
+228 ADDAHFITH
-237 ANNFVYGFLLLVFCV
+237 SNNFVYGFLLMLFCV
-252 GVGNFV
+252 GVGSIV
-258 SVWLTKIC
+258 TVGLTKLF
-266 GFSFPI
+266 GFNFPI

-280 VIVRNVID
+280 VAVRNVID
-288 HFKIMEFPSQEIGT
+288 HFKIMEFPTAEIST

-321 WQLVDLALPMIVALA
+321 WQLIDLALPMIICLM
-336 AEVLLMVVFS
+336 AEVVLMVIFS
-346 LLVVFP
+346 WLVVFP
-352 VMGRDYDAA
+352 IMGRDYDAA

-417 GIGLLS
+417 AIGLLA

>member
-1 MSYPFPGAAFPVRS
+1 
-15 LRAMPEGNIIYR
+15 
-27 RRFPHNM
+27 M

-55 LVLTKNIPVL
+55 LVLTKKIPVL

-80 AIFNTI
+80 AVFNTI

-94 ITVFMIMFFT
+94 ITFDDTLQTVFMIMFFT

-112 PLLLKSGK
+112 PLLFKSGK

-133 VLQNVVGSGVMALM
+133 ILQNAVGSGVMALM
-147 GKDPLF
+147 GKNPLF

-218 ELAEQVEEED
+218 EVVEQVTEED
-228 ADDAHYNTH
+228 ADDAHFTTH
-237 ANNFVYGFLLLVFCV
+237 STNFVYGFLLMLFCV
-252 GVGNFV
+252 GVGSIV
-258 SVWLTKIC
+258 TAGLTKLF
-266 GFSFPI
+266 GFNFPI

-280 VIVRNVID
+280 VAVRNVID
-288 HFKIMEFPSQEIGT
+288 HFKIMEFPTAEIST

-336 AEVLLMVVFS
+336 AEVLLMVIFS
-346 LLVVFP
+346 WLVVFP
-352 VMGRDYDAA
+352 IMGRDYDAA
-361 MITAGFIGFGMGA
+361 MITAGVIGFGMGA

-417 GIGLLS
+417 AIGLLA

>member
-1 MSYPFPGAAFPVRS
+1 
-15 LRAMPEGNIIYR
+15 
-27 RRFPHNM
+27 M

-55 LVLTKNIPVL
+55 LVLTKKIPVL

-80 AIFNTI
+80 AVFNTI

-94 ITVFMIMFFT
+94 ITFDDTLQTVFMIMFFT

-112 PLLLKSGK
+112 PLLFKSGK

-133 VLQNVVGSGVMALM
+133 ILQNAVGSGVMALM
-147 GKDPLF
+147 GKNPLF

-173 PDLDAAG
+173 PDLDAVG

-210 IVKNHLRD
+210 IIKNHLRD
-218 ELAEQVEEED
+218 EVVEQVTEED
-228 ADDAHYNTH
+228 ADDAHFTTH
-237 ANNFVYGFLLLVFCV
+237 SNNFVYGFLLMLFCV
-252 GVGNFV
+252 GVGSIV
-258 SVWLTKIC
+258 TVGLTKLF
-266 GFSFPI
+266 GFNFPI

-280 VIVRNVID
+280 VAVRNVID
-288 HFKIMEFPSQEIGT
+288 HFKIMEFPTAEIST

-321 WQLVDLALPMIVALA
+321 WQLIDLALPMIVALA
-336 AEVLLMVVFS
+336 AEVVLMVIFS
-346 LLVVFP
+346 WLVVFP
-352 VMGRDYDAA
+352 IMGRDYDAA

-417 GIGLLS
+417 AIGLLA

>member
-1 MSYPFPGAAFPVRS
+1 
-15 LRAMPEGNIIYR
+15 
-27 RRFPHNM
+27 M

-55 LVLTKNIPVL
+55 LVLTKKIPVL

-80 AIFNTI
+80 AVFNSI

-94 ITVFMIMFFT
+94 ITFDDTLQTVFMIMFFT

-133 VLQNVVGSGVMALM
+133 ILQNAVGSGVMALM
-147 GKDPLF
+147 GKNPLF

-218 ELAEQVEEED
+218 EVVEQVTEED
-228 ADDAHYNTH
+228 ADDAHFITH
-237 ANNFVYGFLLLVFCV
+237 SNNFVYGFLLMLFCV
-252 GVGNFV
+252 GVGSIV
-258 SVWLTKIC
+258 TVGLTKLF
-266 GFSFPI
+266 GFNFPI

-280 VIVRNVID
+280 VAVRNVID
-288 HFKIMEFPSQEIGT
+288 HFKIMEFPTAEIST

-321 WQLVDLALPMIVALA
+321 WQLIDLALPMIICLM
-336 AEVLLMVVFS
+336 AEVVLMVIFS
-346 LLVVFP
+346 WLVVFP
-352 VMGRDYDAA
+352 IMGRDYDAA

-417 GIGLLS
+417 AIGLLA